1 MSLHTCLHNDEDT
14 RNPDDEDIKADIE
27 ADIEADPAQGF

>member
-27 ADIEADPAQGF
+27 ADPAQGF